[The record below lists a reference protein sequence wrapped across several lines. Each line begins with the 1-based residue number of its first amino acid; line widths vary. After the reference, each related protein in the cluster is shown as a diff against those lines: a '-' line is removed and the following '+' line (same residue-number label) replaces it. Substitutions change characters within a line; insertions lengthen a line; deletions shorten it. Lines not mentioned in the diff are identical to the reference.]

1 MNKKINIL
9 SLFSWCWWMDL
20 GFKMAWFKI
29 NLANDIMKDACNTL
43 RKNFKETEVIEWDI
57 TDKDIKNWIYSFFNN
72 KEVDVIIWWP
82 PCQAYSMAW
91 KRDICDKRW
100 RLFED
105 YIEIVTE
112 LKPKVCIMENVKWI
126 LSIRHLKKN
135 IDIEEQKEVFDLY
148 EKLKN
153 SKTSSE
159 KKELNKLLD
168 SHKEPVI
175 KQIIEWFNNAWYNVE
190 YKLLNSADYWVAQ
203 KRERVI
209 FIAKRNNIDIKI
221 THPKP
226 IFNKDNY
233 KTVFE
238 TIDDLKNH
246 KEDYGFG
253 HIYTKHSDDFLEKI
267 KNTPIW
273 ESVLW
278 SYSDA
283 FFRLYPNLPS
293 RTVKENHWWVFI
305 HYDKNRVMTPREC
318 ARLQSFPDDFIF
330 TWTKSKMLVQI
341 WNAVPPLMAKSI
353 AENLKIFFEEL
364 ASLKEKQ
371 CPNCDIKMIDRMFE
385 LDKTILE
392 EFSFCN
398 SCWFWRPN
406 FS

>member
-1 MNKKINIL
+1 MIKNINVL
-9 SLFSWCWWMDL
+9 SLFSGCWWMDL
-20 GFKMAWFKI
+20 WFELAWFKI

-43 RKNFKETEVIEWDI
+43 KKNFKWTEILNEDI
-57 TDKDIKNWIYSFFNN
+57 TNLGTKNYIYDFFKE
-72 KEVDVIIWWP
+72 KEVDLIIWWP

-105 YIEIVTE
+105 YIEIVTQ
-112 LKPKVCIMENVKWI
+112 LRPKICIMENVKWI
-126 LSIRHLKKN
+126 LSIRHLKK
-135 IDIEEQKEVFDLY
+135 DINFEEQKEVFDLY

-153 SKTSSE
+153 AKTNLE

-175 KQIIEWFNNAWYNVE
+175 KQIMESFDKAWYNVE

-209 FIAKRNNIDIKI
+209 FIAKRKDIDLDI
-221 THPKP
+221 THPNP
-226 IFNKDNY
+226 IFTKDKY

-238 TIDDLKNH
+238 TINDLKKIEENY
-246 KEDYGFG
+246 EFW

-283 FFRLYPNLPS
+283 FFRLDPNLPS
-293 RTVKENHWWVFI
+293 RTVKENHWWVFV
-305 HYDKNRVMTPREC
+305 HYDQNRVMTPREC
-318 ARLQSFPDDFIF
+318 ARLQSFPDNFIF

-353 AENLKIFFEEL
+353 AENIKKFFE
-364 ASLKEKQ
+364 KYY
-371 CPNCDIKMIDRMFE
+371 F
-385 LDKTILE
+385 
-392 EFSFCN
+392 
-398 SCWFWRPN
+398 
-406 FS
+406 